1 MLAPTMY
8 PLTSKLIL
16 MNFPYKR
23 KQIILIGKHKTCVF
37 KGEYILKKSSV

>member
-16 MNFPYKR
+16 MNFPYER
-23 KQIILIGKHKTCVF
+23 KQIKQGKTF
-37 KGEYILKKSSV
+37 KN